1 MANLSD
7 SATLPDKHHKT
18 RDARIVAW
26 LLRRFFRLWV
36 RSAVQP
42 PDPSSVL
49 APSNALVC
57 YVLERESRADLAVLC
72 NVTEKLRLT
81 LPEERS
87 SNLPVVERRS
97 YFDGGRRRRFWD
109 ASVTRRPPPYL
120 LAMIEALL
128 DSQADAA
135 AARDVLLVP
144 TAVYWGRAPQKE
156 GSWGRLLF
164 AENWT
169 LTSRI
174 RKFGSVLV
182 NGRNVMVEF
191 GEPTR
196 LRAMMD
202 AAPVADQAR
211 RLTRV
216 LRGILRRQ
224 RAIRIGPDLSH
235 RRTIVARVLRARAV
249 RAVVAAEARDQH
261 DNHRQGLLQ
270 ARKYAFEIAANYSH
284 AFVQIAEKLLGRV
297 WNRVYDGVKF
307 NHPETL
313 KQVSE
318 GNEVVYVPC
327 HRSHMDYLLLSYV
340 IYHQGYAIP
349 HIAAGINLNIPVVG
363 RFLRKG
369 GAFFI
374 RRSFGGNALYTAVFM
389 KYLAAIMAR
398 GHSIEYFIEGGRSRT
413 GRLLQPKTGMLSMTV
428 RSFLRDPVRP
438 VVFVP
443 VYFGYERIVE
453 ANTYISELSGAPK
466 KKESWLDL
474 LASLKVLRERFGTVH
489 VNVGEPIQ
497 LNDLLD
503 SQLPKWREQRFDD
516 DTRLPAVNALVA
528 ELAMSIMRGI
538 NAAAAV
544 TPINLLATA
553 LLATPRGALP
563 DSALMRQ
570 LELYQKLLRDSPYS
584 PRVTVTDATPAEI
597 VEYGESLKLITRVPH
612 PLGDMVKMSDE
623 RAQLI
628 AYYRN
633 NVLHLFA
640 LPSLVAC
647 AFIGNAVLR
656 TEDIQRLAWR
666 VYPYVASELFLHW
679 REEELAPVVDG
690 LLAALAENG
699 VLQPDESRGTWKR
712 PPPDSPAALQLSMLG
727 QATIQTIE
735 RYYLAISLLLKS
747 GSGAMNQKT
756 LEQQCHLAAQRIN
769 MLYGFN
775 SPEFFDR
782 SLFENFIDLLRER
795 GVLKAGEGGNL
806 EFDEVLVRVAADAQL
821 VLSEQI
827 RHSILQVTQV

>member
-1 MANLSD
+1 MG
-7 SATLPDKHHKT
+7 
-18 RDARIVAW
+18 W

-36 RSAVQP
+36 RAAVQP
-42 PDPSSVL
+42 AE
-49 APSNALVC
+49 APPILTAPASPVC
-57 YVLERESRADLAVLC
+57 YVLERDSVADLAVLC
-72 NVTEKLRLT
+72 NVTTRMHLPYPEK
-81 LPEERS
+81 RS
-87 SNLPVVERRS
+87 GNLPVEQRRS
-97 YFDGGRRRRFWD
+97 YFDVARRRRFWD
-109 ASVTRRPPPYL
+109 ATDTRRPPPHL
-120 LAMIEALL
+120 LALVEALRA
-128 DSQADAA
+128 DSV
-135 AARDVLLVP
+135 RDVLLVP

-156 GSWGRLLF
+156 GSWLRLLF
-164 AENWT
+164 AENWA
-169 LTSRI
+169 LASRA
-174 RKFGSVLV
+174 RKLGSVLI
-182 NGRNVMVEF
+182 NGRNVFVEF
-191 GEPTR
+191 GAPIS
-196 LRAMMD
+196 LRALLD
-202 AAPVADQAR
+202 AAPATDQAR
-211 RLTRV
+211 RVTRV

-224 RAIRIGPDLSH
+224 RAVRIGPDLSH

-249 RAVVAAEARDQH
+249 RAVVAAEAKDKHTTFRP
-261 DNHRQGLLQ
+261 GLLT

-284 AFVQIAEKLLGRV
+284 PFVQILEKLLGRV

-307 NHPETL
+307 NHAATL
-313 KQVSE
+313 KDVSE

-340 IYHQGYAIP
+340 IYHQGYALP
-349 HIAAGINLNIPVVG
+349 HIAAGINLNIPIVG

-374 RRSFGGNALYTAVFM
+374 RRSFAGNALYTVVFM

-413 GRLLQPKTGMLSMTV
+413 GRLLHPKTGMLSMTV

-474 LASLKVLRERFGTVH
+474 VLSLRVLRERFGTVH
-489 VNVGEPIQ
+489 VNVGEPIK

-503 SQLPKWREQRFDD
+503 ATLPSWREQRFDD
-516 DTRLPAVNALVA
+516 DTRLPAVNALVGDLS
-528 ELAMSIMRGI
+528 LAIMRGI
-538 NAAAAV
+538 NSAAAV
-544 TPINLLATA
+544 TPINLLATT
-553 LLATPRGALP
+553 LLASPRGALP
-563 DSALMRQ
+563 ESGLLGQ
-570 LELYQKLLRDSPYS
+570 LELYLKLLRSSPYS
-584 PRVTVTDATPAEI
+584 PRITVTDATPAEI
-597 VEYGESLKLITRVPH
+597 VAYGETLKIISRVPH
-612 PLGDMVKMSDE
+612 KLGDIVKMSDE
-623 RAQLI
+623 SAQLI

-647 AFIGNAVLR
+647 AFIGNSMLR

-666 VYPYVASELFLHW
+666 VYPYVAAELFLRW
-679 REEELAPVVDG
+679 REEELAQVITGV
-690 LLAALAENG
+690 LAALAELG
-699 VLQPDESRGTWKR
+699 VLQPDEDRSAWRR
-712 PPPDSPAALQLSMLG
+712 PPPDSPAAMQLSMLA

-735 RYYLAISLLLKS
+735 RYYLAISLLLKA
-747 GSGAMNQKT
+747 GSGVINQKA
-756 LEQQCHLAAQRIN
+756 LEQQCQLAAQRMN

-782 SLFENFIDLLRER
+782 ALFENFIDLLRER
-795 GVLKAGEGGNL
+795 GVLKAGEGGTL
-806 EFDEVLVRVAADAQL
+806 EFDAVLVRVAADAQL

>member
-1 MANLSD
+1 MG
-7 SATLPDKHHKT
+7 
-18 RDARIVAW
+18 W

-36 RSAVQP
+36 RATVQP
-42 PDPSSVL
+42 AETPQLLKVATLP
-49 APSNALVC
+49 VC
-57 YVLERESRADLAVLC
+57 YVLERDSVSDLAVLG
-72 NVTEKLRLT
+72 NIASRSG
-81 LPEERS
+81 LPYPETRS
-87 SNLPVVERRS
+87 AALPVEERRS
-97 YFDGGRRRRFWD
+97 YFDVGRRRRFWD
-109 ASVTRRPPPYL
+109 ARDTRRPPAHL
-120 LAMIEALL
+120 LALVEALRG
-128 DSQADAA
+128 DAV
-135 AARDVLLVP
+135 RDVLLVP

-156 GSWGRLLF
+156 GSWLRLLF
-164 AENWT
+164 AENWA
-169 LTSRI
+169 LTTRA
-174 RKFGSVLV
+174 RKFIAVLI
-182 NGRNVMVEF
+182 NGRNVLVEM
-191 GEPTR
+191 GEPIS
-196 LRAMMD
+196 LRALLD
-202 AAPVADQAR
+202 AAPANDQAR
-211 RLTRV
+211 RVTRI

-224 RAIRIGPDLSH
+224 RAVRIGPDLSH

-249 RAVVAAEARDQH
+249 RAVVAAESRDKH
-261 DNHRQGLLQ
+261 TTFRPGLLR

-284 AFVQIAEKLLGRV
+284 AFVQFAEKLLGRV

-307 NHPETL
+307 NHASTL
-313 KQVSE
+313 QEVSE

-340 IYHQGYAIP
+340 IYHQGYAVP
-349 HIAAGINLNIPVVG
+349 HIAAGINLNIPIVG
-363 RFLRKG
+363 RLLRKG

-374 RRSFGGNALYTAVFM
+374 RRSFAGNALYTVVFM

-413 GRLLQPKTGMLSMTV
+413 GRLLAPKTGMLSMTV

-474 LASLKVLRERFGTVH
+474 LFSLRVLRERFGTVH
-489 VNVGEPIQ
+489 VNVGEPIR

-503 SQLPKWREQRFDD
+503 GQLPHWRDQRFDD
-516 DTRLPAVNALVA
+516 DTRLPAVNSLVS
-528 ELAMSIMRGI
+528 ELANSIMRGI

-544 TPINLLATA
+544 TPINLLATT
-553 LLATPRGALP
+553 LLASPRGALP
-563 DSALMRQ
+563 ETALLRQ
-570 LELYQKLLRDSPYS
+570 LELYLKLLRSLPYS
-584 PRVTVTDATPAEI
+584 PRVTVTDATPAEM
-597 VEYGESLKLITRVPH
+597 VVYGEALKLISRVPH
-612 PLGDMVKMSDE
+612 KLGDIVKMSDE
-623 RAQLI
+623 SAQLI

-640 LPSLVAC
+640 MPSLVAC
-647 AFIGNAVLR
+647 AFIANSVMR

-666 VYPYVASELFLHW
+666 VYPYVAAELFLRW
-679 REEELAPVVDG
+679 REEELAGVI
-690 LLAALAENG
+690 EG
-699 VLQPDESRGTWKR
+699 VLTALGELGVLFPNEDRTAWHR
-712 PPPDSPAALQLSMLG
+712 PPPDSPGAMQLSMLA

-735 RYYLAISLLLKS
+735 RYYLAISLLVRA
-747 GSGAMNQKT
+747 GSGLINQKT
-756 LEQQCHLAAQRIN
+756 LEQQCQLSAQRMN

-782 SLFENFIDLLRER
+782 ALFENFIDLLRER

-806 EFDEVLVRVAADAQL
+806 EFDEVLMRVAADAQL

>member
-1 MANLSD
+1 
-7 SATLPDKHHKT
+7 
-18 RDARIVAW
+18 
-26 LLRRFFRLWV
+26 
-36 RSAVQP
+36 VQP
-42 PDPSSVL
+42 AEAPSSL
-49 APSNALVC
+49 TSPTAPLC
-57 YVLERESRADLAVLC
+57 YVLDRKSRADLAVLC
-72 NVTEKLRLT
+72 NVATEKK
-81 LPEERS
+81 LPY
-87 SNLPVVERRS
+87 PERRS
-97 YFDGGRRRRFWD
+97 GSLPAEQRRTYFDVGRRRRFWD
-109 ASVTRRPPPYL
+109 ASITRRPPPHL
-120 LAMIEALL
+120 LALIEELRG
-128 DSQADAA
+128 DAV
-135 AARDVLLVP
+135 RDVLLVP

-156 GSWGRLLF
+156 RSWLRLLF
-164 AENWT
+164 AENWE
-169 LTSRI
+169 LTTRVS
-174 RKFGSVLV
+174 KFGSVLF
-182 NGRNVMVEF
+182 NSRNVFVEI
-191 GEPTR
+191 GEPVS
-196 LRAMMD
+196 LRSLLD
-202 AAPVADQAR
+202 AAPATDQAR
-211 RLTRV
+211 RITRI
-216 LRGILRRQ
+216 LRGVLRRQ
-224 RAIRIGPDLSH
+224 RATRIGPDLSH

-249 RAVVAAEARDQH
+249 RAVVAAEARDKH
-261 DNHRQGLLQ
+261 TSFRPGLLQ

-284 AFVQIAEKLLGRV
+284 AFVQYAEKLLGRV

-307 NHPETL
+307 NHAETL
-313 KQVSE
+313 KEVSE

-340 IYHQGYAIP
+340 IYHQGYALP
-349 HIAAGINLNIPVVG
+349 HIAAGINLNIPIIG

-374 RRSFGGNALYTAVFM
+374 RRSFAGNALYTVVFM

-398 GHSIEYFIEGGRSRT
+398 GHSLEYFIEGGRSRT
-413 GRLLQPKTGMLSMTV
+413 GRLLHPKTGMLSMTV

-474 LASLKVLRERFGTVH
+474 LLSLRVLRERFGTVH
-489 VNVGEPIQ
+489 VNVGEPIR

-503 SQLPKWREQRFDD
+503 AALPSWRQQRFED
-516 DTRLPAVNALVA
+516 DTRLPAVNALVGD
-528 ELAMSIMRGI
+528 LAVRIMRGI

-553 LLATPRGALP
+553 LLSTSRGALP
-563 DSALMRQ
+563 ESALLRQ
-570 LELYQKLLRDSPYS
+570 LELYLNLLKTSPYG

-597 VEYGESLKLITRVPH
+597 VVYGESLKIISRVSH
-612 PLGDMVKMSDE
+612 KLGDIVKMSDE
-623 RAQLI
+623 SAQLI

-647 AFIGNAVLR
+647 AFIGNSMLR

-666 VYPYVASELFLHW
+666 IYPYVASELFLRW
-679 REEELAPVVDG
+679 REEELARVIVG
-690 LLAALAENG
+690 LLAALADLG
-699 VLQPDESRGTWKR
+699 VLQPVEGHDAWRR
-712 PPPDSPAALQLSMLG
+712 PPSDSPAAMQLSMLA
-727 QATIQTIE
+727 QSTIQTIE
-735 RYYLAISLLLKS
+735 RYYLAISLLVKA
-747 GSGAMNQKT
+747 GSGAITQKA
-756 LEQQCHLAAQRIN
+756 LEQQCQLAAQRMN

-782 SLFENFIDLLRER
+782 ALFENFIDLLRER

-806 EFDEVLVRVAADAQL
+806 EFDEVLIRVAADAQL

>member
-1 MANLSD
+1 M
-7 SATLPDKHHKT
+7 TG
-18 RDARIVAW
+18 W

-42 PDPSSVL
+42 SEPPPLLTSPTV
-49 APSNALVC
+49 PVC

-72 NVTEKLRLT
+72 NVAERLHLPYPEKRSGS
-81 LPEERS
+81 LPVEER
-87 SNLPVVERRS
+87 RT
-97 YFDGGRRRRFWD
+97 YFDVGRRRHFWD
-109 ASVTRRPPPYL
+109 ATDLRRPPPHL
-120 LAMIEALL
+120 LAVIETLR
-128 DSQADAA
+128 SDAR
-135 AARDVLLVP
+135 RDVLLIP

-156 GSWGRLLF
+156 GSWWRLLF
-164 AENWT
+164 AENWA
-169 LTSRI
+169 LTSRM
-174 RKFGSVLV
+174 RKLGSVVV
-182 NGRNVMVEF
+182 NGRNVMVEL
-191 GEPTR
+191 GEPIS
-196 LRAMMD
+196 LRSMLDSSPTQA
-202 AAPVADQAR
+202 QAR
-211 RLTRV
+211 RMTRV
-216 LRGILRRQ
+216 LRGVLRRQ
-224 RAIRIGPDLSH
+224 RATRIGPDLSH
-235 RRTIVARVLRARAV
+235 RRTIVARVLRSRPV
-249 RAVVAAEARDQH
+249 RAVVAAEARDKH
-261 DNHRQGLLQ
+261 TSYRPGLLQ

-297 WNRVYDGVKF
+297 WNRVYDGVKL
-307 NHPETL
+307 NHAETL

-327 HRSHMDYLLLSYV
+327 HRSHMDYLLLSYI

-363 RFLRKG
+363 RLLRKG

-374 RRSFGGNALYTAVFM
+374 RRSFNGNALYTVVFM

-413 GRLLQPKTGMLSMTV
+413 GRLLHPKTGMLSMTV

-474 LASLKVLRERFGTVH
+474 LSSLKVLRERFGTVH

-497 LNDLLD
+497 LNALLEA
-503 SQLPKWREQRFDD
+503 QLPKWRDMRFDD
-516 DTRLPAVNALVA
+516 DTRLPAVNALVN
-528 ELAMSIMRGI
+528 ELALSIMRGI
-538 NAAAAV
+538 NSAAAV

-563 DSALMRQ
+563 HSALERQ
-570 LELYQKLLRDSPYS
+570 LDLYQKLLRASPYS

-597 VEYGESLKLITRVPH
+597 VEYGEALKIISRVPH
-612 PLGDMVKMSDE
+612 KLGDVVKMSDQS
-623 RAQLI
+623 AQLI

-647 AFIGNAVLR
+647 AFIGNSMLR
-656 TEDIQRLAWR
+656 TDDIQRLAWR
-666 VYPYVASELFLHW
+666 VYPYVASELFLRW
-679 REEELAPVVDG
+679 REDELAPVVDG
-690 LLAALAENG
+690 VLAALADQG
-699 VLQPDESRGTWKR
+699 VLQPNEDRSAWLR
-712 PPPDSPAALQLSMLG
+712 PPPDSPAALQLSMLA

-747 GSGAMNQKT
+747 GSGTMSQKA
-756 LEQQCHLAAQRIN
+756 LEEDCQLAAQRVN
-769 MLYGFN
+769 MLYGYN

-782 SLFENFIDLLRER
+782 TLFANFIDLLRER
-795 GVLKAGEGGNL
+795 GVIRLGASGNL
-806 EFDEVLVRVAADAQL
+806 EFDEVLARVAADAQL

-827 RHSILQVTQV
+827 RHSILQVTRG